1 MKKRTI
7 AIAAALMLAVVAVP
21 TIALA
26 NAMPAALPKAPATMQ
41 ETQVAAP
48 VAERAVAPCANFAD
62 ADNDGVCDNCDATA
76 QGTHHR
82 GYVDADND
90 GVCGNY
96 AAGTCPGNGQGCGA
110 YGHGGY
116 VDADGDGV
124 CDNYGSGRGAG
135 SSQGYVDADNDG
147 VCDNYAAGTCPGNG
161 QGNGCGNGG
170 ACGQGAGQG
179 QARGGGHHGRGC

>member
-90 GVCGNY
+90 GVC
-96 AAGTCPGNGQGCGA
+96 
-110 YGHGGY
+110 
-116 VDADGDGV
+116 
-124 CDNYGSGRGAG
+124 
-135 SSQGYVDADNDG
+135 
-147 VCDNYAAGTCPGNG
+147 DNYAAGTCPGNG

>member
-21 TIALA
+21 TIAFA
-26 NAMPAALPKAPATMQ
+26 NAMPAALPKALATMQ
-41 ETQVAAP
+41 ETQAAVP
-48 VAERAVAPCANFAD
+48 AAERAAAPCANFAD

-82 GYVDADND
+82 GYVDAD
-90 GVCGNY
+90 
-96 AAGTCPGNGQGCGA
+96 
-110 YGHGGY
+110 
-116 VDADGDGV
+116 
-124 CDNYGSGRGAG
+124 S
-135 SSQGYVDADNDG
+135 DG
-147 VCDNYAAGTCPGNG
+147 VCDNYAAGVCPGNG
-161 QGNGCGNGG
+161 QGGGCGNGG